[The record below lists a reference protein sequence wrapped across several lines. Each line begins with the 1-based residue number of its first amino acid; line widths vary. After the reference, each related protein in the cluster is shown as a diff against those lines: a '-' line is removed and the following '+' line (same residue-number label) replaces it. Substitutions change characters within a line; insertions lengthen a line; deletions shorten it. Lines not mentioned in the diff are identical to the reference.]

1 MSNIHAENTLIYK
14 TEKSVGELSLRPFD
28 LAADIQILHSWVS
41 LPYAEFWG
49 LNGATIEEVKQNYH
63 DILNDGHSQVFLG
76 HIDGNAKF
84 LLELYNP
91 QHEAVGK
98 HYDVQ
103 VGDLGMH
110 ILIAPAEKK
119 ISNFTF
125 DIFSYI
131 MDYMFS
137 LPQTRRIVVEPDSNN
152 HKVHQI
158 NKRAGF
164 QHVKEIDLGHKK
176 AYLGFCTRLQFGASK
191 SLALKKSSAQKE
203 FAHNSIHDNPNLATA
218 HITDEV
224 WQQVNRQHISKA
236 ISEFAHERLIQPI
249 LIDDRQVQLIK
260 NEDKITDRSVGI
272 QHYVLATDDNTE
284 YYFKAQLLELNHWS
298 IDTASIEKK
307 VDNKIEKLDSIKF
320 IIEFQQVLAIDA
332 DKLPTYLEEI
342 SSTLCSAAYKL
353 TTERFDAKQLTQADF
368 QQVET
373 SMTEGHPSFV
383 ANNGRIGFDSGD
395 FQSYAP
401 EAGNPIRLLWLA
413 THKRRTSF
421 SAAIDYDYQSL
432 IEQEFDLTT
441 RKHFAA
447 ILQQQGLDI
456 DNYLFMPVHPWQ
468 WFNKLA
474 HIYAAD
480 IASNDIVCLGYGD
493 DHYLAQQSIRT
504 FFNISNPEK
513 HYIKTALSILN
524 MGFMRGLS
532 SYYMRTT
539 PAINDWLNQLILNDE
554 YLQHQG
560 FSILREV
567 AAIGYSNPY
576 YENSKVKDSP
586 YKKMLAGLWRESPVN
601 RLENNQRLMTMA
613 ALLHKD
619 LSGRAVVAEMIQSS
633 GLSTA
638 SWLTKYLEI
647 YLAPLLHCYYQH
659 SLVFMPH
666 GENLILIFENNIPHK
681 AIMKDIGEEICL
693 LNTDIALPED
703 VQRISIKMPEE
714 IETLSIFT
722 DVFDGFFRYLSE
734 LLLQQCD
741 FSEEHFWQLVATC
754 IEGYQNKNAN
764 NPELVKKFKQRDLFD
779 SEFAHSCLN
788 RLQLN
793 NNQQMVDLSDPGN
806 SLKFAGTLINPIAKF
821 RIDKAQ
827 DPVIRSIRQINQEA
841 EKESV

>member
-1 MSNIHAENTLIYK
+1 MSLLDNKLFFLQDKNI
-14 TEKSVGELSLRPFD
+14 GQLSLRSFD
-28 LAADIQILHSWVS
+28 LNNDSELLHSWVS

-49 LNGATIEEVKQNYH
+49 LKDATPAEVKENYRA
-63 DILNDGHSQVFLG
+63 ILSDGRSQVFLG
-76 HIDGNAKF
+76 FVDNKASF

-91 QHEAVGK
+91 KHDAIGK
-98 HYDVQ
+98 QYNYKI
-103 VGDLGMH
+103 GDQGMH
-110 ILIAPAEKK
+110 ILIAPAKNK
-119 ISNFTF
+119 IKNFTF
-125 DIFSYI
+125 DIFTYI

-137 LPQTRRIVVEPDSNN
+137 HPTTLRIVVEPDSNN
-152 HKVHQI
+152 HKIHSM

-164 QHVKEIDLGHKK
+164 QHIKEIDLGHKK
-176 AYLGFCTRLQFGASK
+176 AYLGLCSRDQFIASQ
-191 SLALKKSSAQKE
+191 LIANELKEKIGT
-203 FAHNSIHDNPNLATA
+203 FAHNRLHDNPSLAIS
-218 HITDEV
+218 HINKEN
-224 WQQVNRQHISKA
+224 WQQANRQHISKA
-236 ISEFAHERLIQPI
+236 ISEFSHERLIHPKKEI
-249 LIDDRQVQLIK
+249 VNK
-260 NEDKITDRSVGI
+260 NESNLSRQTAVSQYYLHADENIEYRFNAKIL
-272 QHYVLATDDNTE
+272 Q
-284 YYFKAQLLELNHWS
+284 LNHWS
-298 IDTASIEKK
+298 IDSKSIKK
-307 VDNKIEKLDSIKF
+307 YVDNKLEPLDSIKF
-320 IIEFQQVLAIDA
+320 IIEFQQSLAINA
-332 DKLPTYLEEI
+332 DMLPTYLEEI
-342 SSTLCSAAYKL
+342 SSTLYSSAYKL
-353 TTERFDAKQLTQADF
+353 ASEKYNSKHLVAASF

-383 ANNGRIGFDSGD
+383 ANNGRIGFDSAD

-401 EAGNPIRLLWLA
+401 EAANPIRLLWLA

-421 SAAIDYDYQSL
+421 SAATDYDYQAL

-441 RKHFAA
+441 RNHFAET
-447 ILQQQGLDI
+447 LSQQGLDV
-456 DNYLFMPVHPWQ
+456 DDYLLMPVHPWQ

-480 IASNDIVCLGYGD
+480 IASKDIICLGYGD
-493 DHYLAQQSIRT
+493 DHYYAQQSIRT
-504 FFNISNPEK
+504 FFNINNPEK

-539 PAINDWLNQLILNDE
+539 PAINDWLNQLILNDQ
-554 YLQHQG
+554 YLQRQG

-586 YKKMLAGLWRESPVN
+586 YKKMLAGLWRESPVT
-601 RLENNQRLMTMA
+601 RLKENQRLMTMA

-619 LSGRAVVAEMIQSS
+619 SSDRALVVDMIESS
-633 GLSTA
+633 GLTTK
-638 SWLTKYLEI
+638 SWLSKYFQI

-666 GENLILIFENNIPHK
+666 GENLILIFDNNIPHK

-693 LNTDIALPED
+693 LNTNINLPED
-703 VQRISIKMPEE
+703 VQRISISMPED

-734 LLLQQCD
+734 ILLQQCD
-741 FSEEHFWQLVATC
+741 FSEDSFWQLVADC
-754 IEGYQNKNAN
+754 IYNYQDQHSN
-764 NPELVKKFKQRDLFD
+764 NPELVKKFERRNIFQ

-806 SLKFAGTLINPIAKF
+806 SLKFSGTLVNPIAKF
-821 RIDKAQ
+821 KVNKQLNFTDRNIH
-827 DPVIRSIRQINQEA
+827 RS
-841 EKESV
+841 EKEPV

>member
-1 MSNIHAENTLIYK
+1 MTHNDLDNQQIFK
-14 TEKSVGELSLRPFD
+14 TESSIGQLSLRAFD
-28 LAADIQILHSWVS
+28 LKTDVALLHSWVS
-41 LPYAEFWG
+41 LPYAKFWG
-49 LNGATIEEVKQNYH
+49 LNGASINDVKNNYQ
-63 DILNDGHSQVFLG
+63 DILNDGHSQVYLG
-76 HIDGNAKF
+76 HINGEATF
-84 LLELYNP
+84 LLELYDP
-91 QHEAVGK
+91 RYEPVGK

-103 VGDLGMH
+103 LGDLGMH
-110 ILIAPAEKK
+110 ILIAPAEKR

-125 DIFSYI
+125 HIFTYI
-131 MDYMFS
+131 MNYMFS
-137 LPQTRRIVVEPDSNN
+137 LPSTHRIVVEPDSSN
-152 HKVHQI
+152 HKIHTM

-176 AYLGFCTRLQFGASK
+176 AYLGFCTRSQFRTSESIEQQGS
-191 SLALKKSSAQKE
+191 
-203 FAHNSIHDNPNLATA
+203 FAHEAIHNNPALAAA
-218 HITDEV
+218 HITQSA
-224 WQQVNRQHISKA
+224 WQKVNRQHICKA
-236 ISEFAHERLIQPI
+236 ISEFSHERLINPQE
-249 LIDDRQVQLIK
+249 VNTQLK
-260 NEDKITDRSVGI
+260 EKER
-272 QHYVLATDDNTE
+272 QHYVLKTDDNTE
-284 YYFKAQLLELNHWS
+284 YRFTAQVLALNHWS
-298 IDTASIEKK
+298 IDANSVEKYG
-307 VDNKIEKLDSIKF
+307 DTQLEALDSIKF
-320 IIEFQQVLAIDA
+320 IIEFQQQLAIDA

-353 TTERFDAKQLTQADF
+353 KTERFDAKQLTQADF

-401 EAGNPIRLLWLA
+401 EAANPIRLLWLA
-413 THKRRTSF
+413 THKRRTCF

-432 IEQEFDLTT
+432 MEQEFDLTT
-441 RKHFAA
+441 RHHFAEILKQQA
-447 ILQQQGLDI
+447 IDI
-456 DNYLFMPVHPWQ
+456 DDYLFMPVHPWQ

-474 HIYAAD
+474 HVYAAD
-480 IASNDIVCLGYGD
+480 IAAKDIVCLGYGD

-504 FFNISNPEK
+504 FYNISNPEK

-539 PAINDWLNQLILNDE
+539 PAINDWLNQLIINDE
-554 YLQHQG
+554 YLQKQG

-567 AAIGYSNPY
+567 AAIGYSNPH

-586 YKKMLAGLWRESPVN
+586 YKKMLAGLWRESPIN
-601 RLENNQRLMTMA
+601 RLEKNQRLMSMA

-619 LSGRAVVAEMIQSS
+619 ASGRAVIAEMIQSS
-633 GLSTA
+633 ELTTADWLS
-638 SWLTKYLEI
+638 KYLEI

-693 LNTDIALPED
+693 LNTDIQLPED
-703 VQRISIKMPEE
+703 VQRISIKMPEN

-734 LLLQQCD
+734 ILLQQCD
-741 FSEEHFWQLVATC
+741 FPEENFWQLVAHC
-754 IEGYQNKNAN
+754 IENYKNQHSD
-764 NPELVKKFKQRDLFD
+764 NPTLVEKFKQRDLFD
-779 SEFAHSCLN
+779 SNFAHSCLN

-806 SLKFAGTLINPIAKF
+806 SLKFAGTLINPIAKYNTQ
-821 RIDKAQ
+821 Q
-827 DPVIRSIRQINQEA
+827 DIVIRSIRQSEQESA
-841 EKESV
+841 

>member
-1 MSNIHAENTLIYK
+1 MSLSDNQLIFSQN
-14 TEKSVGELSLRPFD
+14 KSIGKLSLRRFELNND
-28 LAADIQILHSWVS
+28 SELLHSWVS

-49 LNGATIEEVKQNYH
+49 LKDASLEEVKENYRG
-63 DILNDGHSQVFLG
+63 ILSNGHSQVFLG
-76 HIDGNAKF
+76 FVDNTASF

-91 QHEAVGK
+91 KYEPIGK
-98 HYDVQ
+98 HYDPKM
-103 VGDLGMH
+103 GDQGMH
-110 ILIAPAEKK
+110 ILIAPAEN
-119 ISNFTF
+119 IITNFTF
-125 DIFSYI
+125 DIFTYI

-137 LPQTRRIVVEPDSNN
+137 NPSTQRIVVEPDSNN
-152 HKVHQI
+152 HKIHLI

-164 QHVKEIDLGHKK
+164 QHIKEIDLSHKK
-176 AYLGFCTRLQFGASK
+176 AYLGFCSRDQFTASK
-191 SLALKKSSAQKE
+191 LMAMKKS
-203 FAHNSIHDNPNLATA
+203 FAHNRVHDNPSLAVS
-218 HITDEV
+218 HINEV
-224 WQQVNRQHISKA
+224 NWQQANRQHVCKA
-236 ISEFAHERLIQPI
+236 ISEFSHERILFPEMSGCSDTIKHYYLIA
-249 LIDDRQVQLIK
+249 D
-260 NEDKITDRSVGI
+260 E
-272 QHYVLATDDNTE
+272 NTE
-284 YYFKAQLLELNHWS
+284 YRFNAKILQLNHWS
-298 IDTASIEKK
+298 IDSESIEKY
-307 VDNKIEKLDSIKF
+307 VDNKLEPLDSIKF
-320 IIEFQQVLAIDA
+320 IIEFQQALAINA
-332 DKLPTYLEEI
+332 DMLPTYLEEI
-342 SSTLCSAAYKL
+342 SSTLCSSAYKL
-353 TTERFDAKQLTQADF
+353 ATERYNAHQLTKASF

-383 ANNGRIGFDSGD
+383 ANNGRIGFDSSD

-401 EAGNPIRLLWLA
+401 EAANPIRLLWLA
-413 THKRRTSF
+413 THKRRTRF
-421 SAAIDYDYQSL
+421 SAAIDYTYESL

-441 RKHFAA
+441 RKHFEE
-447 ILQQQGLDI
+447 IIYQQGLIVD
-456 DNYLFMPVHPWQ
+456 DYLLMPVHPWQ

-474 HIYAAD
+474 HVYAAD
-480 IASNDIVCLGYGD
+480 VASKDIVCLGYGD

-554 YLQHQG
+554 YLQQKG

-576 YENSKVKDSP
+576 FENSKVKDSP
-586 YKKMLAGLWRESPVN
+586 YKKMLASLWRESPVS
-601 RLENNQRLMTMA
+601 RLKENQRLMTMA
-613 ALLHKD
+613 ALIHKD
-619 LSGRAVVAEMIQSS
+619 VSGRALVANMIDSS
-633 GLSTA
+633 GLTVEF
-638 SWLTKYLEI
+638 WMTKYLEV

-666 GENLILIFENNIPHK
+666 GENLILIFDNNIPHK
-681 AIMKDIGEEICL
+681 ALMKDIGEEICL
-693 LNTDIALPED
+693 LNTGIELPED

-734 LLLQQCD
+734 ILLQQCN
-741 FSEEHFWQLVATC
+741 FSEDEFWQLVANC
-754 IEGYQNKNAN
+754 IHGYQNQHRN
-764 NPELVKKFKQRDLFD
+764 NPELVNKFKQRDIFQ

-806 SLKFAGTLINPIAKF
+806 SLKFSGTLINPIAKF
-821 RIDKAQ
+821 KANNEIDFIYQ
-827 DPVIRSIRQINQEA
+827 SLRHP

>member
-1 MSNIHAENTLIYK
+1 MSLLDNQLIFSQD
-14 TEKSVGELSLRPFD
+14 KSIGQLSLRRFD
-28 LAADIQILHSWVS
+28 LNNDSELLHSWVS

-49 LNGATIEEVKQNYH
+49 LKGASLAEVKENYRS
-63 DILNDGHSQVFLG
+63 ILSDGHSQVFLG
-76 HIDGNAKF
+76 FVDDKASF

-91 QHEAVGK
+91 KHEPVGK
-98 HYDVQ
+98 QYAHQ
-103 VGDLGMH
+103 IGDQGMH
-110 ILIAPAEKK
+110 ILIAPVENKVT
-119 ISNFTF
+119 NFTF
-125 DIFSYI
+125 DIFTYI

-137 LPQTRRIVVEPDSNN
+137 NPTTQRIVVEPDSNN
-152 HKVHQI
+152 HKIHSI

-176 AYLGFCTRLQFGASK
+176 AYLGFCNRNQFFASK
-191 SLALKKSSAQKE
+191 LIAEKE
-203 FAHNSIHDNPNLATA
+203 SFAHNRIHDNPSLAVS
-218 HITDEV
+218 HINPVNWE
-224 WQQVNRQHISKA
+224 QANRQHICKS
-236 ISEFAHERLIQPI
+236 ISEFSHERIISPTLKGYSGKAEQYS
-249 LIDDRQVQLIK
+249 LRAD
-260 NEDKITDRSVGI
+260 ED
-272 QHYVLATDDNTE
+272 TE
-284 YYFKAQLLELNHWS
+284 YRFNAKILQLNHWS
-298 IDTASIEKK
+298 IDSESIEKY
-307 VDNKIEKLDSIKF
+307 VDNKLEPLDSIKF
-320 IIEFQQVLAIDA
+320 IIEFQHALAINA
-332 DKLPTYLEEI
+332 DMLPTYLEEI
-342 SSTLCSAAYKL
+342 SSTLCSSAYKL
-353 TTERFDAKQLTQADF
+353 ATERYNAKQLTEASF

-383 ANNGRIGFDSGD
+383 ANNGRIGFDSAD

-401 EAGNPIRLLWLA
+401 EAANPIRLLWLA

-421 SAAIDYDYQSL
+421 AAAVDYTYDNL

-441 RKHFAA
+441 RKHFEE
-447 ILQQQGLDI
+447 IISQQGLIVD
-456 DNYLFMPVHPWQ
+456 DYLLMPVHPWQ

-474 HIYAAD
+474 HVYAAD
-480 IASNDIVCLGYGD
+480 VASKDIVCLGYGD

-554 YLQHQG
+554 YLQQQG

-586 YKKMLAGLWRESPVN
+586 YKKMLAGLWRESPVS
-601 RLENNQRLMTMA
+601 RLKENQRLMTMA
-613 ALLHKD
+613 ALIHKD
-619 LSGRAVVAEMIQSS
+619 ASGRALIADMIDSS
-633 GLSTA
+633 GLTVEL
-638 SWLTKYLEI
+638 WITKYLEV

-666 GENLILIFENNIPHK
+666 GENLIFIFDHNIPHK
-681 AIMKDIGEEICL
+681 ALMKDIGEEICL
-693 LNTDIALPED
+693 LNTNIELPED
-703 VQRISIKMPEE
+703 VQRISIKMPED

-734 LLLQQCD
+734 ILLQQCE
-741 FSEEHFWQLVATC
+741 FSEDDFWQLVANG
-754 IEGYQNKNAN
+754 IHGYQNQHKN
-764 NPELVKKFKQRDLFD
+764 NPELVQKFQQRDIFQ

-806 SLKFAGTLINPIAKF
+806 SLKFSGTLVNPIAKF
-821 RIDKAQ
+821 KTNSEVDFIY
-827 DPVIRSIRQINQEA
+827 RSIRHTEN
-841 EKESV
+841 ESV